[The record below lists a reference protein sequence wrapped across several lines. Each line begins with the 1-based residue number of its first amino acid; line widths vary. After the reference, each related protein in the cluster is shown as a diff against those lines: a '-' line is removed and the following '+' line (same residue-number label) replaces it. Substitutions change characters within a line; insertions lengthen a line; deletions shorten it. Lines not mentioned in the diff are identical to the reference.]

1 MPNIMIYSNCTMHIL
16 PKELQE
22 DVEFI
27 FKIKENIS
35 GNDLKKLNFA
45 VKKELYEYGVVYQSD
60 ILFSNYVKINAS
72 TKKKKKTKKA
82 LFLLTYPSFF

>member
-1 MPNIMIYSNCTMHIL
+1 MHIL

-72 TKKKKKTKKA
+72 TKKKKNEKA
-82 LFLLTYPSFF
+82 LFLLTYPSFFKYLRFIKCIKS

>member
-1 MPNIMIYSNCTMHIL
+1 MDLIENREEMYQFILTEIMPKYNDLLECTMHIL

-35 GNDLKKLNFA
+35 GDDLKKLDFD
-45 VKKELYEYGVVYQSD
+45 VKKELYEYAEKFEKDYYMYYTY
-60 ILFSNYVKINAS
+60 ILSRY
-72 TKKKKKTKKA
+72 
-82 LFLLTYPSFF
+82 

>member
-45 VKKELYEYGVVYQSD
+45 VKKELYEYGVVY
-60 ILFSNYVKINAS
+60 
-72 TKKKKKTKKA
+72 
-82 LFLLTYPSFF
+82 

>member
-1 MPNIMIYSNCTMHIL
+1 MNLIENREEMYQFITNEIMPKYKDLFNCTMHIL

-35 GNDLKKLNFA
+35 GIDLKKLDFA
-45 VKKELYEYGVVYQSD
+45 IKKELDEYTQKLDKDYYMYYTY
-60 ILFSNYVKINAS
+60 ILSKY
-72 TKKKKKTKKA
+72 
-82 LFLLTYPSFF
+82 